1 MSNPWVSGLDPAES
15 ATRASAYAR
24 RFEELAARGESVH
37 GEADLVAA
45 LLPNGGAVLDAGCGT
60 GRVAARLAEQG
71 YRTVGVDLDVGMLG
85 QARRRHPTL
94 TWIESDLADLDRADF
109 DRADF
114 DAGAVGS
121 EPFAAV
127 VAAGNV
133 MPLLTPGTESKV
145 IMVLAGMLQ
154 PGGLLI
160 AGFGLD
166 DAHLPPSA
174 PASAR
179 FRSLAEYDSVCS
191 AAHLRLRERWAGW
204 DRATFDGSGVDGGG
218 YAVSVHVRD

>member
-1 MSNPWVSGLDPAES
+1 MSNPWVNGLDPAES
-15 ATRASAYAR
+15 AERASAYSR
-24 RFEELAARGESVH
+24 RFEALAARGENVH

-45 LLPNGGAVLDAGCGT
+45 LLPNGGAILDAGCGT

-71 YRTVGVDLDVGMLG
+71 FRAVGVDLDPSMLG
-85 QARRRHPTL
+85 QARLRHPTL
-94 TWIESDLADLDRADF
+94 TWIESDLADLDLELADRNF
-109 DRADF
+109 TDRNFTDR
-114 DAGAVGS
+114 DLT
-121 EPFAAV
+121 EPFDAV

-145 IMVLAGMLQ
+145 ITVLAGLLS

-179 FRSLAEYDSVCS
+179 FRSLAEYDRACS
-191 AAHLRLRERWAGW
+191 AAQLRLRERWAGW
-204 DRATFDGSGVDGGG
+204 DRARFDGGG
-218 YAVSVHVRD
+218 YAVSVHVRA